1 MKRLK
6 TAVAVII
13 AAVML
18 LSMTGCES
26 LGNILQGQK
35 GDMWH
40 AVYATIEG
48 QRFEAADLFE
58 TGVTVELK
66 RNGKCV
72 ITVDG
77 SPCEGEWDCTDGVM
91 TISGFLIGCTGR
103 MEPDVMYLYDF
114 MSSGMDLMFTRDGA
128 APDIGADPTATI
140 PAAADPTQAPAEREG
155 MLGRY
160 LLHEAIIEGV
170 HKDNAALAA
179 EGLLEDS
186 YILFDEEAWGELS
199 FSDQLFDSFS
209 YDEAQSVL
217 YFTENDPF
225 PYTLEGDIVTLE
237 LPGWE
242 MTLMFKYD
250 PTFTVGVTTLAG
262 SWEGWLNCSSCVG
275 EGLTEGYQAVY
286 ASIDKDDTGRWYFE
300 VYQYDYV
307 DGDMPLISMWLEDFD
322 MTTATTLMPDIGEDD
337 AWVLDTCLLE
347 SEADE
352 FRQTIADDGSL
363 TIEYS
368 YIRHD
373 FSASCLVT
381 VFLRPYGAEWYD
393 YDILPPGF
401 GE

>member
-18 LSMTGCES
+18 LSMTECES

-40 AVYATIEG
+40 AVYATVEG
-48 QRFEAADLFE
+48 QQFEAADLFE

-91 TISGFLIGCTGR
+91 TISGFLIDCTGR

-199 FSDQLFDSFS
+199 FSDQIFDSFS

-250 PTFTVGVTTLAG
+250 PTGLDRRSELLLRVS
-262 SWEGWLNCSSCVG
+262 SW
-275 EGLTEGYQAVY
+275 
-286 ASIDKDDTGRWYFE
+286 
-300 VYQYDYV
+300 
-307 DGDMPLISMWLEDFD
+307 P
-322 MTTATTLMPDIGEDD
+322 
-337 AWVLDTCLLE
+337 CL
-347 SEADE
+347 
-352 FRQTIADDGSL
+352 F
-363 TIEYS
+363 
-368 YIRHD
+368 
-373 FSASCLVT
+373 
-381 VFLRPYGAEWYD
+381 
-393 YDILPPGF
+393 
-401 GE
+401 